1 MIAKKGA
8 AIGPAEGRIVHIA
21 SCAPYSPHSS
31 SNRSCTCWTD
41 GEEQERG
48 GGKRGARGG
57 QERARTTATT
67 TTTATTVKVNGDGG
81 GGNSGGGND
90 GDSSGDDDQD
100 GAPCRSVVYA
110 VRISACVGARAR
122 LVGSGSRCCIQDE
135 VRLET
140 FVDSSGGKGE
150 SLHVSKRPAGRAPRP
165 SRVSMRDPEQ

>member
-1 MIAKKGA
+1 M
-8 AIGPAEGRIVHIA
+8 HIA

-67 TTTATTVKVNGDGG
+67 TTTTVTTVKVNGDGDGG